1 MFGSVL
7 GQAPRYRVL
16 VWVVGLFMAINTAT
30 RLGLIG
36 LEGDVLNALPWRL
49 GPIVV
54 VGLFYDAAAASY
66 VLIPFA
72 LIALLFPDRPW
83 GRQAHAVV
91 VTVLLWLC
99 LFGLLFTSVAEVLF
113 WNEFAARFN
122 FIAVDYLIYTRE
134 TLGNIRQSFP
144 VMPLLVGV
152 LLASFGLFWSMR
164 RRVWAAGV
172 GGGGRL
178 PNRLLRTSTILLLP
192 VASYLAVG
200 DAPREVLATTSAREL
215 AGNGYYEFARA
226 FRNND
231 LDYHTFYITIPEHA
245 ARLEMRDE
253 FQEAHSACVFTEGAH
268 PLERIVAAN
277 GPARHMH
284 VVLVTMESLGA
295 DFVQSFGG
303 RKGFT
308 PNLDKLASEGLK
320 FTRMYATG
328 TRTVRGLEALS
339 LSIPPTPGH
348 AVLTRKNNKGLQ
360 TLGSVLKAQGYEP
373 LFVYGGYSY
382 FDNMQDFFGG
392 NGYRVIDRSALSKS
406 KISHETVW
414 GVADEAFSSCSC
426 ARLMRVSLPIKK
438 SLLTS

>member
-1 MFGSVL
+1 VGGRGRRRRTIAQPTLAHEHDPALARGLVFG
-7 GQAPRYRVL
+7 GRRCTTRVL
-16 VWVVGLFMAINTAT
+16 T
-30 RLGLIG
+30 
-36 LEGDVLNALPWRL
+36 
-49 GPIVV
+49 
-54 VGLFYDAAAASY
+54 
-66 VLIPFA
+66 
-72 LIALLFPDRPW
+72 
-83 GRQAHAVV
+83 
-91 VTVLLWLC
+91 
-99 LFGLLFTSVAEVLF
+99 
-113 WNEFAARFN
+113 
-122 FIAVDYLIYTRE
+122 
-134 TLGNIRQSFP
+134 
-144 VMPLLVGV
+144 
-152 LLASFGLFWSMR
+152 
-164 RRVWAAGV
+164 
-172 GGGGRL
+172 
-178 PNRLLRTSTILLLP
+178 
-192 VASYLAVG
+192 
-200 DAPREVLATTSAREL
+200 TTSAREL

-231 LDYHTFYITIPEHA
+231 LDYHTFYITIPERA

-253 FQEAHSACVFTEGAH
+253 FQEAHSASVFTEGAH